1 MNKDAIDILDKNLTK
16 TNDWLKFAEAK
27 NGALIALDCAV
38 MLGVLRVT
46 SSIDEISL
54 PLLLYVTSL
63 FILSGISL
71 SISLASFLPRLKKP
85 FWITISKKKES
96 DNPFYFG
103 DACKYSAHEY
113 LQLLNIEGGSDNK
126 RFLEKAADQI
136 VTNSKIAFMKYR
148 LFTTAAWLFLS
159 AILTPLGALIILTL
173 RE

>member
-27 NGALIALDCAV
+27 NGALIAVACAV
-38 MLGVLRVT
+38 MLGVLREAF
-46 SSIDEISL
+46 SIDEISL
-54 PLLLYVTSL
+54 PLLLYVSS
-63 FILSGISL
+63 FFVLSVISL

-85 FWITISKKKES
+85 FWVTIDEKKDS

-103 DACKYSAHEY
+103 DACKYTGYEY
-113 LQLLNIEGGSDNK
+113 LKLLNIEGASDHK
-126 RFLEKAADQI
+126 RILEKAADQI
-136 VTNSKIAFMKYR
+136 VTNSRVAFMKYR
-148 LFTTAAWLFLS
+148 LFTAAAWLFLS